1 MQAKRCNFEVDGMTM
16 RLIDENSK
24 SQFATLEVD
33 VCRSGENTHD
43 MPIPREAIEASALS
57 VKGKPLLA
65 AFQFADVD
73 FGGHDFDETPIG
85 FFVENEEPELVEQEY
100 KGKPELFL
108 RQKAKIWKRYFSN
121 AMDIFER
128 KGGKTDVSMEIEILD
143 GEEPENG
150 NQGNINLF
158 SIMGCTLLGVNP
170 AIRGSE
176 ARVLSFSD
184 MKDEYKKESTNVSE
198 LEKFS
203 TERKEK
209 MAEVS
214 YKINKTELK
223 ETPWGDVDKTA
234 MRDKIMKAINKA
246 TLVKSVYALVENGWQ
261 DAPSQHLK
269 YPIMQLV
276 GDTFYYNRYALAS
289 ALAYAKQENETSVIN
304 KVEKLY
310 RKFNLDEDEGGDDKN
325 MAKDTKNMAAEQ
337 EENIIMEEEKM
348 EDDVVM
354 QEEEMC
360 DGKMEEEVFES
371 EDDKEVGKADENDE
385 PNDDDAKGSDEDAED
400 FEQKACTDNEDVMS
414 DGEEDM
420 SEDEVDMAL
429 DVNNYAGA
437 MLEMLKAENDEQR
450 EEAKKLGMSE
460 DEKLN
465 SILDAVF
472 AFAKEFSDLKQ
483 FKADTLAE
491 KTTFEVA
498 RILGSV
504 KQDLPQEKYAEL
516 EAQSKDCTYDNL
528 GQFELQAKAF
538 AYENGIKRNDK
549 KDTHIRMG
557 FDMNVNAPEKHNVFA
572 EILSK

>member
-1 MQAKRCNFEVDGMTM
+1 
-16 RLIDENSK
+16 
-24 SQFATLEVD
+24 
-33 VCRSGENTHD
+33 
-43 MPIPREAIEASALS
+43 
-57 VKGKPLLA
+57 
-65 AFQFADVD
+65 
-73 FGGHDFDETPIG
+73 
-85 FFVENEEPELVEQEY
+85 
-100 KGKPELFL
+100 
-108 RQKAKIWKRYFSN
+108 
-121 AMDIFER
+121 
-128 KGGKTDVSMEIEILD
+128 
-143 GEEPENG
+143 
-150 NQGNINLF
+150 
-158 SIMGCTLLGVNP
+158 
-170 AIRGSE
+170 
-176 ARVLSFSD
+176 
-184 MKDEYKKESTNVSE
+184 
-198 LEKFS
+198 
-203 TERKEK
+203 
-209 MAEVS
+209 
-214 YKINKTELK
+214 
-223 ETPWGDVDKTA
+223 
-234 MRDKIMKAINKA
+234 
-246 TLVKSVYALVENGWQ
+246 
-261 DAPSQHLK
+261 
-269 YPIMQLV
+269 
-276 GDTFYYNRYALAS
+276 
-289 ALAYAKQENETSVIN
+289 
-304 KVEKLY
+304 
-310 RKFNLDEDEGGDDKN
+310 
-325 MAKDTKNMAAEQ
+325 
-337 EENIIMEEEKM
+337 M